1 MSSVFERLGV
11 PIELGGRRFL
21 HPGPLRWLRAL
32 AWMIV
37 FFVLVAVAGYGV
49 EGVVGDHWPKS
60 NGPAHFMAN
69 VAGAL
74 AALAAYPLLVWL
86 AEGRAPDELAPKA
99 ALPGLV
105 SGFALGCAVFA
116 LVMVPLIG
124 TGLYSFDWLGMA
136 PAWKGAGLSIESGFI
151 EEIMARGVILR
162 LTWRAFGPWAAF
174 IFSAAL
180 FGAGHF
186 GNPNASV
193 WAALCIAMEAGIM
206 LGAFYALTGR
216 LWVSIGLHAGWNF
229 TQGYLFGA
237 VVSGTD
243 FGPAIARSVARDGF
257 PLWLSGGR
265 FGPEASLP
273 ALVICTSAGLLAIW
287 MAARAGRFAKA
298 IPALATPA

>member
-1 MSSVFERLGV
+1 MPSVFERMGV
-11 PIELGGRRFL
+11 PIDLGERRFL
-21 HPGPLRWLRAL
+21 HPGPLRWLRAT
-32 AWMIV
+32 AWMV
-37 FFVLVAVAGYGV
+37 ALFLLVAVASYGV
-49 EGVVGDHWPKS
+49 EGVIGDHYPKD
-60 NGPAHFMAN
+60 NGPAQFLAN

-86 AEGRAPDELAPKA
+86 AEGRNPDELAPDA

-105 SGFALGCAVFA
+105 SGFAIGAAVFA
-116 LVMVPLIG
+116 SVMLTLIG
-124 TGLYSFDWLGMA
+124 TGLYTFDWLGA
-136 PAWKGAGLSIESGFI
+136 ALAWKGAGLSIESGFI
-151 EEIMARGVILR
+151 EEIMARGVLLR

-186 GNPNASV
+186 DNPNASS
-193 WAALCIAMEAGIM
+193 WAALCIAVEAGIL

-243 FGPAIARSVARDGF
+243 FGEAIARSTARDGV
-257 PLWLSGGR
+257 PLWLTGGR

-273 ALVICTSAGLLAIW
+273 ALVICTSVGLLTLW
-287 MAARAGRFAKA
+287 MAWKAGRFARP
-298 IPALATPA
+298 IPVPATPA